1 MKEQIRSLIQGAI
14 VENELHLTLQELC
27 RASQAPVEQVHI
39 WVVEGVL
46 EPIGTIPQEWRF
58 TGSSLR
64 RARVAVRLTRD
75 LDINASGIALA
86 LDLLDEISAL
96 QAQLQQVGIQHIEF
110 NE

>member
-1 MKEQIRSLIQGAI
+1 MNEQSRSLTQGEI

-46 EPIGTIPQEWRF
+46 QPTGQAPQEWRF
-58 TGSSLR
+58 TGQSLR

-75 LDINASGIALA
+75 LEVNASGVALA

-96 QAQLQQVGIQHIEF
+96 QAQLQQIEF
-110 NE
+110 RHVAFNG